1 MSIQTDDDGKTFLSI
16 FPTLSYEDRLVS
28 LRELT
33 AIPQPVEDTIALLL
47 QLVQQ
52 SSADDLLRIEALKVI
67 GLYADQSQQPMIMRG
82 IRELLSKPDEDDD
95 VRNAALQTLVWMPC
109 SEADLRIALD
119 LIRSDTYI
127 LVKGAAFA
135 LLRAHKAH
143 PFAQQA
149 LKQLLQHEEF
159 GASAQRELS
168 T

>member
-1 MSIQTDDDGKTFLSI
+1 MSIQTDDDEKTFLSI
-16 FPTLSYEDRLVS
+16 FPTLSYEDQLVS

-33 AIPQPVEDTIALLL
+33 AIPQPMGDTIAFLL

-67 GLYADQSQQPMIMRG
+67 GLYADQSQQPMIMQG

-95 VRNAALQTLVWMPC
+95 VRNAALQTLAWMPC
-109 SEADLRIALD
+109 SEAELHIALD

-143 PFAQQA
+143 PFAQHA

>member
-33 AIPQPVEDTIALLL
+33 AIPQPVEDTITFLL
-47 QLVQQ
+47 QFVQQ
-52 SSADDLLRIEALKVI
+52 SSADDL
-67 GLYADQSQQPMIMRG
+67 
-82 IRELLSKPDEDDD
+82 
-95 VRNAALQTLVWMPC
+95 
-109 SEADLRIALD
+109 LRIALD

>member
-1 MSIQTDDDGKTFLSI
+1 MSILTDDEGKTFLSI

-33 AIPQPVEDTIALLL
+33 AIPQPVEDTTALLL
-47 QLVQQ
+47 QLAQQ
-52 SSADDLLRIEALKVI
+52 SSEEDLLRIEALKVI

-95 VRNAALQTLVWMPC
+95 VQNAALQTLAWMPC
-109 SEADLRIALD
+109 SEAELRLALD
-119 LIRSDTYI
+119 IICSDTYI

-135 LLRAHKAH
+135 LLRANKAH
-143 PFAQQA
+143 PFALHA

-159 GASAQRELS
+159 GASAKRELS

>member
-52 SSADDLLRIEALKVI
+52 SSADDLLRIESLKVI

-143 PFAQQA
+143 PFAQHA
-149 LKQLLQHEEF
+149 LKQLLHHEEF

>member
-1 MSIQTDDDGKTFLSI
+1 MSIQTDNDEKTFLSI

-95 VRNAALQTLVWMPC
+95 VRNAALQTLAWMPC
-109 SEADLRIALD
+109 SEAELRIVLD

-135 LLRAHKAH
+135 LLCAHKAH
-143 PFAQQA
+143 
-149 LKQLLQHEEF
+149 
-159 GASAQRELS
+159 LS
-168 T
+168 HNMR